1 MEVKGRVLA
10 FSSQGLVEYIAN
22 LSNGNPLLLALIMS
36 SIAAALTT
44 IGSLPVLFLNAES
57 SQGRIG
63 KILDIGLGFSS
74 GVMIVASF
82 TSLLLPA
89 IDLAGFPKPGIGFLA
104 GAITI
109 WLINRTVPHEHFIK
123 GYEGPKSL
131 IGKTRTAWLIAMAI
145 IIHNLPEGMAIGL
158 SSIYSSGLGVATGLA
173 IGLQDIPEGLA
184 VALPVTIITGSPLK
198 GVFYGFL
205 SGLSEVVLA
214 VPTASLGIHGLGLL
228 PYLLGFGAGAMVYV
242 VSHEALPE
250 SHRTGHEN
258 EATAGFFIGFLLMLY
273 LDTMLG

>member
-1 MEVKGRVLA
+1 LTSGMQRLA
-10 FSSQGLVEYIAN
+10 EYLAGLSS
-22 LSNGNPLLLALIMS
+22 GNPVLLALVMS

-44 IGSLPVLFLNAES
+44 LGSLPVLFISGEN

-89 IDLAGFPKPGIGFLA
+89 IDMAGFTRPSIGFLV
-104 GAITI
+104 GAATI
-109 WLINRTVPHEHFIK
+109 WIVNRSVPHEHFIK

-131 IGKTRTAWLIAMAI
+131 AGKTRTAWLVAMAI

-184 VALPVTIITGSPLK
+184 VALPITLITGNPLK
-198 GVFYGFL
+198 GVLYGLL

-214 VPTASLGIHGLGLL
+214 VPTASLGMHGLWLL
-228 PYLLGFGAGAMVYV
+228 PYLFGFGSGAMVYV

-258 EATAGFFIGFLLMLY
+258 EATAGFFVGFLLMLY
-273 LDTMLG
+273 LDTVFG